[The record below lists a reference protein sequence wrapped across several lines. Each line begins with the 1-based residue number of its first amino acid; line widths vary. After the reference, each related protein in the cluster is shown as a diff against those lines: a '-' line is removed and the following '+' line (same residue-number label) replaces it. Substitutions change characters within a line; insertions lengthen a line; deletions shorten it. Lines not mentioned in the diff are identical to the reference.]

1 MAMMKLGVLTSG
13 GDAPGMNAA
22 IRAVVKTANY
32 HNIEVMGIEG
42 GYQGLIE
49 GKLHRLTS
57 TDVDY
62 IADKG
67 GTFLKTSRCA
77 EFMKESGRMKALSV
91 LKDYGINHLVVIG
104 GEGSF
109 KGTQKLHQLGVNV
122 IGIPATI
129 DNDLSYTDYS
139 IGFDTTLNTI
149 LECLGKIKDT
159 DLSHE
164 KTTIVEVMGRY
175 CGDLALYSAL
185 AGAGEIISTPERK
198 LSFEEICSKLNEKMK
213 SGKKDNLILITE
225 KMYDIQDL
233 QKYVEDRLDI
243 SVRTSILGFIQRGGQ
258 PSAFD
263 RILASKMGVTA
274 VELLLKGYSGRAVG
288 IKENDLINVD
298 IEKVHSKLSS
308 NDDKYS
314 LLDTILA

>member
-1 MAMMKLGVLTSG
+1 MIKLGVLTSG

-22 IRAVVKTANY
+22 IRAVVKTADY
-32 HNIEVMGIEG
+32 HNIEVMGIES

-62 IADKG
+62 VADKG

-77 EFMKESGRMKALSV
+77 EFMKESGRMKALSI

-109 KGTQKLHQLGVNV
+109 KGAQKLHELGANV
-122 IGIPATI
+122 IAIPATI

-198 LSFEEICSKLNEKMK
+198 LGFEEICFKLNEKIK
-213 SGKKDNLILITE
+213 NGKKDNLILITE

-233 QKYVEDRLDI
+233 QKYVED
-243 SVRTSILGFIQRGGQ
+243 
-258 PSAFD
+258 
-263 RILASKMGVTA
+263 
-274 VELLLKGYSGRAVG
+274 
-288 IKENDLINVD
+288 
-298 IEKVHSKLSS
+298 
-308 NDDKYS
+308 
-314 LLDTILA
+314 